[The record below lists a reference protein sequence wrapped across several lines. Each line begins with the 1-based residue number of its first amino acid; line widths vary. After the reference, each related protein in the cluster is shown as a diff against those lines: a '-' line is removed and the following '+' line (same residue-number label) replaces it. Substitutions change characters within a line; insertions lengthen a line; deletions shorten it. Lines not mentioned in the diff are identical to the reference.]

1 MLFKIMRGEA
11 SFLSETTAK
20 AEAGKSF
27 EDEIVFNLI
36 APQRYI
42 FKVNDITSASFKRYG
57 ALNPYYFDRKIVLFG
72 DLGSKKAFMQV
83 EDVFNIFKVLITE
96 NEYNSSKA
104 DKNDDLNTIEINLK
118 VNSVGAVYSTVE
130 NSFTQDDNQLI
141 SRTIFSTPAKV
152 EARDIARQIFY
163 QRDNNTMQ
171 SKAKAKAEQD
181 LKDFGLYLMQMVN
194 NDAEIINPYFDVF
207 WDYASKSD
215 APIRE
220 FNQQLELFDAYCR
233 LTQDQCKLENLKS
246 TLFAS
251 EEQLTDFMDFVN
263 LENALIPYEYDFL
276 DMLLAKG
283 KAKELTILYND
294 FDIMDSEGNLKD
306 IDLEAIVTITQC
318 ENAVI
323 EKINDRLQSR
333 LVDDSEIIE
342 SKADLNTKQLKEL
355 PQKLLAIYG
364 FRNAGA
370 DHKQNIFFR
379 ISDIKNYYGKRTAYK
394 NIENVPQL
402 LQSLHNKGYIGKYEI
417 KQGKENLYYL
427 TPMCNNL
434 TAKFELKKSYNDYVM
449 EYFTNVGYIDY

>member
-1 MLFKIMRGEA
+1 
-11 SFLSETTAK
+11 
-20 AEAGKSF
+20 
-27 EDEIVFNLI
+27 
-36 APQRYI
+36 
-42 FKVNDITSASFKRYG
+42 
-57 ALNPYYFDRKIVLFG
+57 
-72 DLGSKKAFMQV
+72 
-83 EDVFNIFKVLITE
+83 
-96 NEYNSSKA
+96 
-104 DKNDDLNTIEINLK
+104 
-118 VNSVGAVYSTVE
+118 
-130 NSFTQDDNQLI
+130 
-141 SRTIFSTPAKV
+141 
-152 EARDIARQIFY
+152 
-163 QRDNNTMQ
+163 
-171 SKAKAKAEQD
+171 
-181 LKDFGLYLMQMVN
+181 
-194 NDAEIINPYFDVF
+194 
-207 WDYASKSD
+207 
-215 APIRE
+215 
-220 FNQQLELFDAYCR
+220 
-233 LTQDQCKLENLKS
+233 
-246 TLFAS
+246 
-251 EEQLTDFMDFVN
+251 
-263 LENALIPYEYDFL
+263 
-276 DMLLAKG
+276 
-283 KAKELTILYND
+283 
-294 FDIMDSEGNLKD
+294 MDSEGNLKD

>member
-1 MLFKIMRGEA
+1 M
-11 SFLSETTAK
+11 
-20 AEAGKSF
+20 
-27 EDEIVFNLI
+27 
-36 APQRYI
+36 
-42 FKVNDITSASFKRYG
+42 
-57 ALNPYYFDRKIVLFG
+57 
-72 DLGSKKAFMQV
+72 
-83 EDVFNIFKVLITE
+83 
-96 NEYNSSKA
+96 
-104 DKNDDLNTIEINLK
+104 
-118 VNSVGAVYSTVE
+118 
-130 NSFTQDDNQLI
+130 I

-163 QRDNNTMQ
+163 QRDNNTRQ

-276 DMLLAKG
+276 NMLLAKG
-283 KAKELTILYND
+283 KAKELTVLYND
-294 FDIMDSEGNLKD
+294 FDLMDSEGNLKD
-306 IDLEAIVTITQC
+306 MELQGIVTLTEC

-323 EKINDRLQSR
+323 EKMNYKLQSR
-333 LVDDSEIIE
+333 LDDMDIIE
-342 SKADLNTKQLKEL
+342 TKADLSTKQLKEL
-355 PQKLLAIYG
+355 PQKLLAMYG

-379 ISDIKNYYGKRTAYK
+379 VSDIKNYYGKRTAYK

-402 LQSLHNKGYIGKYEI
+402 LQSLHNKGYVGKYEI

-434 TAKFELKKSYNDYVM
+434 TTKFELVKSYDDYVM
-449 EYFTNVGYIDY
+449 EYFTNVGYLDY